1 MILAFVCVRFP
12 SMAMVWGLVALVASI
27 FMIYR
32 CKNAHDEA
40 GLCAA
45 YYAALEMVLRVSQIS
60 IGYEIAK
67 YAVML
72 FLIIGMSVENGGGYK
87 KNSAWIIAIILLL
100 PSMLIADKLD
110 AEHFEHVRFSVS
122 GIMVL
127 LLSAYYYQGR
137 SIGRL
142 TYIKQLSYILLPI
155 LSLAVIVTL
164 KTPDYADVT
173 FTAESNAEMSG
184 GVAPIHVSNILSI
197 GALILIIFI
206 LLKQN
211 VFKWTSLSY
220 VILFLFA
227 FRIIFTFARSGL
239 FAMAIALVT
248 FFVLFIKNEKR
259 RGDKKKYISVI
270 LLGLVFFVA
279 WENID
284 SITGG
289 MSTNRFT
296 GKDTLGEQ
304 KEDVTTG
311 RTALLEQ
318 DMTFFIENPVLGVGA
333 GNIADLRLA
342 HYGLPHTSHTEYSR
356 LLAEHGLLGLI
367 VIIIIFSQFFN
378 QVKRTRGW
386 SKMFLATFG
395 TFALFSMIPAAT
407 RVALPLFLFGLGF
420 LQIREE
426 DYS

>member
-1 MILAFVCVRFP
+1 M
-12 SMAMVWGLVALVASI
+12 
-27 FMIYR
+27 
-32 CKNAHDEA
+32 
-40 GLCAA
+40 
-45 YYAALEMVLRVSQIS
+45 
-60 IGYEIAK
+60 
-67 YAVML
+67 
-72 FLIIGMSVENGGGYK
+72 
-87 KNSAWIIAIILLL
+87 
-100 PSMLIADKLD
+100 
-110 AEHFEHVRFSVS
+110 
-122 GIMVL
+122 
-127 LLSAYYYQGR
+127 
-137 SIGRL
+137 
-142 TYIKQLSYILLPI
+142 
-155 LSLAVIVTL
+155 
-164 KTPDYADVT
+164 
-173 FTAESNAEMSG
+173 
-184 GVAPIHVSNILSI
+184 
-197 GALILIIFI
+197 
-206 LLKQN
+206 
-211 VFKWTSLSY
+211 
-220 VILFLFA
+220 
-227 FRIIFTFARSGL
+227 
-239 FAMAIALVT
+239 
-248 FFVLFIKNEKR
+248 
-259 RGDKKKYISVI
+259 
-270 LLGLVFFVA
+270 A